1 MDTENINR
9 YGYEVT
15 GKPQNKTEWK
25 RKYYISLKLMV
36 REDQRLK
43 YVRTQKKKQFG
54 NHICKVGP
62 LVNSLTIIYLHHAL
76 PHNEAGQST
85 ETKKAKVDLK
95 MEWVTSWIQG
105 VWGIIQE
112 LERVLWY
119 IYRKKEEWR
128 NGVYKGSNCQDQDPT

>member
-1 MDTENINR
+1 MKKKIL
-9 YGYEVT
+9 Y
-15 GKPQNKTEWK
+15 KLK
-25 RKYYISLKLMV
+25 IKLMV

-62 LVNSLTIIYLHHAL
+62 LVNSLTIIYLQHAL

-95 MEWVTSWIQG
+95 MEWVTS
-105 VWGIIQE
+105 
-112 LERVLWY
+112 
-119 IYRKKEEWR
+119 
-128 NGVYKGSNCQDQDPT
+128 